1 MLKKCLCFSYLM
13 GFATQ
18 IERVIPDS
26 LMNSLIV
33 KMTSTGGIMI
43 MAIGFNIVGILAAAL
58 IVILIYY

>member
-1 MLKKCLCFSYLM
+1 M

-26 LMNSLIV
+26 LINSLIV

-43 MAIGFNIVGILAAAL
+43 MAIGFNIVGI
-58 IVILIYY
+58 Y